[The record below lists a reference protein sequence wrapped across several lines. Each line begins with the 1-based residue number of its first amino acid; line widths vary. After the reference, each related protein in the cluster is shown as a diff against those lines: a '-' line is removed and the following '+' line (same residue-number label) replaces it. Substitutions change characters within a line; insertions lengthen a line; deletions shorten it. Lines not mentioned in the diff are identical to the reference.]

1 LRKQLGNGFG
11 RRGDLNAATHGQA
24 QQITGRIVD
33 KSNIRRGGRGVQEG
47 KTHFRLSKNLSH
59 FDS

>member
-33 KSNIRRGGRGVQEG
+33 KSPRGENPLPFVKKPQP
-47 KTHFRLSKNLSH
+47 F
-59 FDS
+59 